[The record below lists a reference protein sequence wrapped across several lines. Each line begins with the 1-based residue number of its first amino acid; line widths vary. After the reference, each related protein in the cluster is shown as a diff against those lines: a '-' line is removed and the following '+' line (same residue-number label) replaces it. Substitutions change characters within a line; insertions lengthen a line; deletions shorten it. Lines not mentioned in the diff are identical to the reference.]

1 MLQEL
6 RNIIDFTIRNN
17 TKYSRKNFEELNP
30 ELIKR
35 NLQENLYT
43 EDVLRQYLAKMPRTH
58 AKILDVG
65 CKNWF
70 YAQGEYNFFKSFC
83 NEIQLDGI
91 ELDAHRLYSN
101 FYSRYE
107 VAKYYIRS
115 LNNTNY
121 ISGNL
126 LDIKNNYDYII
137 WFLPFVLKEPHR
149 YWGLPLKYFYPQ
161 KLLMHA
167 YSLLNEGGQM
177 LIINQGEVEAEAQV
191 ELFRECY
198 INYISLGEITSTHFK
213 YQNSRYGY
221 LVNKSL

>member
-1 MLQEL
+1 
-6 RNIIDFTIRNN
+6 
-17 TKYSRKNFEELNP
+17 
-30 ELIKR
+30 
-35 NLQENLYT
+35 
-43 EDVLRQYLAKMPRTH
+43 MPRTH

-65 CKNWF
+65 SKNWF

-91 ELDAHRLYSN
+91 ELDAYRLYSN